1 MEKIMKTIAFKPLIS
16 VEIICSFDN
25 KEQDMWSF
33 DYFLEDVLMS
43 EDKLVRDIITRPYVD
58 VLETLDDL
66 YKVSICLSCEVKD
79 FVKLPGFKNII
90 SRNGKYYFD
99 PKQRD
104 EVENKIIEGTSIA
117 SETKPFLM
125 AVPN

>member
-1 MEKIMKTIAFKPLIS
+1 MKTIAFKPLIS
-16 VEIICSFDN
+16 VEIIHSFDN

>member
-1 MEKIMKTIAFKPLIS
+1 MKTIAFKPLIS
-16 VEIICSFDN
+16 VEIIYSFDN

-104 EVENKIIEGTSIA
+104 EVEDKIIEGTSIA

>member
-1 MEKIMKTIAFKPLIS
+1 MKTIAFKPLIS

>member
-104 EVENKIIEGTSIA
+104 EVENKIIEGTINC
-117 SETKPFLM
+117 K
-125 AVPN
+125 

>member
-1 MEKIMKTIAFKPLIS
+1 MKTIAFKPLIS
-16 VEIICSFDN
+16 VEIIYSFDN

-43 EDKLVRDIITRPYVD
+43 EDNLVRDIITRPYVD

-104 EVENKIIEGTSIA
+104 EVEDKIIEGTSIA
-117 SETKPFLM
+117 AETKPFLM

>member
-1 MEKIMKTIAFKPLIS
+1 MKTIAFKPLIS

-104 EVENKIIEGTSIA
+104 EVENKIIEGTSNA

>member
-1 MEKIMKTIAFKPLIS
+1 MKTIAFKPLIS

-117 SETKPFLM
+117 SETKPF
-125 AVPN
+125 NQQIN

>member
-1 MEKIMKTIAFKPLIS
+1 MKTIAFKPLIS
-16 VEIICSFDN
+16 VEIIYSFDN
-25 KEQDMWSF
+25 KEQEMWSF
-33 DYFLEDVLMS
+33 NYFLEDVLMS
-43 EDKLVRDIITRPYVD
+43 EDKLVKDLITRPYVD
-58 VLETLDDL
+58 VLETLNDL
-66 YKVSICLSCEVKD
+66 YKVSMCFSCEVED
-79 FVKLPGFKNII
+79 FVKLPGFKDIF
-90 SRNGKYYFD
+90 SKNGKYYFD